1 MIWRCWAGRRRVTT
15 LICPGSKRLADKRGA
30 LPCSQFHIPCDQGSS
45 IKVKSLNQDYMYA
58 RRLERERAMRGR
70 RPRPRWVLEP
80 LVPRVVRHLVPRM
93 CHPVRPLLRLLMP
106 PPVGC
111 ERHHHEDSTAH
122 LHGPLAAPAPRP
134 LHLQR
139 GVVPRVCTKLHVHC
153 LSARVRALLVAFPI
167 EGTFQNYFNFKLPHT
182 HSITPATW
190 HNINPAGYRAVATT
204 QI

>member
-1 MIWRCWAGRRRVTT
+1 MSPPDARTARPTRRAAP
-15 LICPGSKRLADKRGA
+15 CP
-30 LPCSQFHIPCDQGSS
+30 PC
-45 IKVKSLNQDYMYA
+45 
-58 RRLERERAMRGR
+58 
-70 RPRPRWVLEP
+70 
-80 LVPRVVRHLVPRM
+80 VP
-93 CHPVRPLLRLLMP
+93 PVRPLLHLLMP

-190 HNINPAGYRAVATT
+190 HNINPAGYRAVAPTQTRSFSSVPPYRVRCGATT
-204 QI
+204 APRNRTARLLVR